1 MKNHAPYTILAFG
14 MAIMAVSAILLRE
27 IDQHRELGKPGL
39 VMIKGDVFDDK
50 GRLISTN
57 TIALPNDVLDYTSV
71 VARVTSGELSVLPDD
86 TVFAR
91 RVYSDTNGFS
101 LLNSVVMMGT
111 DRTSIHKPQ
120 FCLTGQGW
128 KVQSESEDEIQIGG
142 DISHRL
148 PVWKMVAEQPQK
160 FADGSERMV
169 RAIYVY
175 WFVADGYVTARH
187 SQRMWWMAKELLAT
201 GRLQRWAYVS
211 VFAACLPGQEEETYE
226 KMKQFIAASV
236 PHYHHFDEHTIFSGA
251 TQ

>member
-1 MKNHAPYTILAFG
+1 MKNRAAITMMVFGLAIIG
-14 MAIMAVSAILLRE
+14 ISAFLLRG
-27 IDQHRELGKPGL
+27 IDQNRELGKPGL
-39 VMIKGDVFDDK
+39 VMTVGNVYDDK
-50 GRLISTN
+50 GRVISTN
-57 TIALPNDVLDYTSV
+57 TIALPANVLGYTSI

-128 KVQSESEDEIQIGG
+128 KVQSESEDEIQITG

-160 FADGSERMV
+160 FADGSEQMV

-211 VFAACLPGQEEETYE
+211 VFAACLPGHEEQTYE
-226 KMKQFIAASV
+226 KMKQFIAAST
-236 PHYHHFDEHTIFSGA
+236 PLYHCFDEHTVFSGA
-251 TQ
+251 NN